1 MLFFRHFFLYDFFP
15 PCWQVSFSG
24 NAVHSTLIVTQRIDN
39 KIIYYNSSN
48 RDHAVHTVRIGTL
61 ITNFSSSKEKQTAKK
76 NTSAHKRRI
85 SYKKMHMLEQKSMQ
99 NIDWWKV
106 FARHA
111 IFRNFHIFCSVFCV
125 VQTFDYPNIK
135 QNLMNARIKYKII
148 LLVTLTEAFYII
160 LTWLHWNSQ
169 RFMWNYAAYF
179 WFFFSLHF
187 IQIQNN
193 CQEFTCADITSD
205 QIGMKS
211 RLPIPTKTN
220 RSKYLFW
227 DRFHLLT

>member
-1 MLFFRHFFLYDFFP
+1 MTKRSNEHVVFFGIFFCMIFFS

-48 RDHAVHTVRIGTL
+48 RDHVVHTVRIGTL
-61 ITNFSSSKEKQTAKK
+61 ITNFSSSKERQTAKK
-76 NTSAHKRRI
+76 NTHAHTKEECQIKKCTCSNKRVC
-85 SYKKMHMLEQKSMQ
+85 KTF
-99 NIDWWKV
+99 IDWWKV

-179 WFFFSLHF
+179 WFFFLSILFKFKIIAKNLHV
-187 IQIQNN
+187 Q
-193 CQEFTCADITSD
+193 T
-205 QIGMKS
+205 
-211 RLPIPTKTN
+211 
-220 RSKYLFW
+220 
-227 DRFHLLT
+227 